1 MSWLLYETNH
11 ELYVG
16 SYKKSDETIYSGDLV
31 LRPFCTLKTR
41 DRALPFDTK
50 FGADMAKQ
58 LLEDRHNLKLE
69 IEENNDEV

>member
-16 SYKKSDETIYSGDLV
+16 SYKESDETVYCGDFV
-31 LRPFCTLKTR
+31 LRPFCTLKEK
-41 DRALPFDTK
+41 DRALTFDTK

-58 LLEDRHNLKLE
+58 LLEDRHNLSLVVK
-69 IEENNDEV
+69 EE